1 MKGRVFLFLLLMLSA
16 VPQVRAELPSVMV
29 PGHGWQLS
37 FDILSGAEGQTLS
50 AGERFSY
57 MAQDL
62 ESGIVFSFHIEPW
75 DFGGNV
81 ECRSA
86 YWEKAA
92 LNPYIDQTTIRISD
106 TERLS
111 QVLYVFDA
119 EIQGMSVKSVNANF
133 YFVYKG
139 SCVDVHV
146 SKHPFADGDEPVLIQ
161 IGDSLR
167 WGEREE

>member
-1 MKGRVFLFLLLMLSA
+1 MKGRIFLFLLLMLRV
-16 VPQVRAELPSVMV
+16 VPQVEAELRSVTV
-29 PGHGWQLS
+29 QAHGWQLS
-37 FDILSGAEGQTLS
+37 FDIPAGAEGQTVS

-75 DFGGNV
+75 DSGGNA

-92 LNPYIDQTTIRISD
+92 LNPYIDKTTIRISD

-111 QVLYVFDA
+111 QVLYFFDA
-119 EIQGMSVKSVNANF
+119 EIQGLSVKSTNANF
-133 YFVYKG
+133 YFVYNG
-139 SCVDVHV
+139 RYEDEHV
-146 SKHPFADGDEPVLIQ
+146 SKHPYTEGDEQTLIQ
-161 IGDSLR
+161 IGDSLK
-167 WGEREE
+167 WEESE

>member
-1 MKGRVFLFLLLMLSA
+1 MNGRIFLFLLLMLRV
-16 VPQVRAELPSVMV
+16 VPQAQAELRSVTV

-37 FDILSGAEGQTLS
+37 FDIPSGAGAQTVS

-62 ESGIVFSFHIEPW
+62 ESGIVFSFHVEPW
-75 DFGGNV
+75 DSGGNV

-92 LNPYIDQTTIRISD
+92 LNPYIDKTTIRISD

-119 EIQGMSVKSVNANF
+119 EIQGMSVKSTNANF

-146 SKHPFADGDEPVLIQ
+146 SKHPYTEGDEQTLIQ
-161 IGDSLR
+161 IGDSLK
-167 WGEREE
+167 WEEGE

>member
-1 MKGRVFLFLLLMLSA
+1 MKGRIFLFSLLMLFSA
-16 VPQVRAELPSVMV
+16 SQARAELHSVMV

-37 FDILSGAEGQTLS
+37 FDIPSGAEGQTLS

-62 ESGIVFSFHIEPW
+62 ESGIVFSFHVEPW
-75 DFGGNV
+75 DSGGNA
-81 ECRSA
+81 ECRST

-92 LNPYIDQTTIRISD
+92 LNPFIDKTTIRISD

-119 EIQGMSVKSVNANF
+119 EIQGMM
-133 YFVYKG
+133 
-139 SCVDVHV
+139 
-146 SKHPFADGDEPVLIQ
+146 
-161 IGDSLR
+161 
-167 WGEREE
+167 

>member
-1 MKGRVFLFLLLMLSA
+1 MKERVFLVLLLMLFA
-16 VPQVRAELPSVMV
+16 VPQVQAEIRSVTV
-29 PGHGWQLS
+29 PGQGWQLS
-37 FDILSGAEGQTLS
+37 FDIPSGAEEQTLP

-62 ESGIVFSFHIEPW
+62 ESGIVFSFHVEPW
-75 DFGGNV
+75 DSGGNA
-81 ECRSA
+81 ECRST

-92 LNPYIDQTTIRISD
+92 LNPFIDKTTIRISD
-106 TERLS
+106 TDRLS

-119 EIQGMSVKSVNANF
+119 EVQGLSLKSVNANF

-146 SKHPFADGDEPVLIQ
+146 SKHPYAEGDEQTLIQ
-161 IGDSLR
+161 IGDFLK
-167 WGEREE
+167 WGESE

>member
-16 VPQVRAELPSVMV
+16 VPQGRAELRSVTI

-37 FDILSGAEGQTLS
+37 FDIPSGAEEQILP

-62 ESGIVFSFHIEPW
+62 ESGIVFSFHVEPW
-75 DFGGNV
+75 DSGGNA
-81 ECRSA
+81 ECRST

-92 LNPYIDQTTIRISD
+92 LNPFIDKTTIRISD

-119 EIQGMSVKSVNANF
+119 EVQGLSLKSVNANF

-146 SKHPFADGDEPVLIQ
+146 SKHPYAEGDEQTLIQ
-161 IGDSLR
+161 IGDSLN
-167 WGEREE
+167 WGESE

>member
-1 MKGRVFLFLLLMLSA
+1 MKGRIFLFSLLMLFSA
-16 VPQVRAELPSVMV
+16 SQARAELHSVMV

-37 FDILSGAEGQTLS
+37 FDIPSGAEGQTLS

-62 ESGIVFSFHIEPW
+62 ESGIVFSFHVEPW
-75 DFGGNV
+75 DSGGNA
-81 ECRSA
+81 ECRST

-92 LNPYIDQTTIRISD
+92 LNPFIDKTTIRISD

-119 EIQGMSVKSVNANF
+119 EIQGMSVKSTNANF
-133 YFVYKG
+133 YFVYKVSG
-139 SCVDVHV
+139 VDVHV
-146 SKHPFADGDEPVLIQ
+146 SKHPFADGDEQVLIK

-167 WGEREE
+167 WGESE

>member
-1 MKGRVFLFLLLMLSA
+1 MKGRVFLFSLLMLSA
-16 VPQVRAELPSVMV
+16 VPQVRAELRSVTL
-29 PGHGWQLS
+29 PFHGWQLS
-37 FDILSGAEGQTLS
+37 VDIPSGAGAQTVS

-62 ESGIVFSFHIEPW
+62 ESGIVFSFHVEPW
-75 DFGGNV
+75 DSGGNA
-81 ECRSA
+81 ECRSTN
-86 YWEKAA
+86 WEKAA
-92 LNPYIDQTTIRISD
+92 LNPYIDKTTIRISD

-133 YFVYKG
+133 YFVYKR

-146 SKHPFADGDEPVLIQ
+146 SKHPYAEGDEQTLIQ
-161 IGDSLR
+161 IGDSLK
-167 WGEREE
+167 WGESE

>member
-1 MKGRVFLFLLLMLSA
+1 MKGRFFLFSFLILFPASQAL
-16 VPQVRAELPSVMV
+16 AELRSVTVPS
-29 PGHGWQLS
+29 HGWQLS
-37 FDILSGAEGQTLS
+37 FDIPSGAGAQTVS

-62 ESGIVFSFHIEPW
+62 ESGIVFSFHVEPW
-75 DFGGNV
+75 ETGGNA
-81 ECRSA
+81 ECRA
-86 YWEKAA
+86 EYWGKAA
-92 LNPYIDQTTIRISD
+92 MNPYIDKTTIRISD

-146 SKHPFADGDEPVLIQ
+146 SKHPFADGDEQVLIQ

-167 WGEREE
+167 WGESE